1 MFSCCNTAELFSTQR
16 RVFLHWRYT
25 FPTSFCLY
33 RPSQKKR
40 KLFLN
45 STFHLS
51 TDLFFGE
58 DKAWNVGHV
67 EEKIAHNVSRL
78 GPGHLEAGAE
88 PLITVAVHHSVEPH
102 VGQAVLC
109 LAGLDAEGTA
119 EVVLPA
125 APVRP

>member
-1 MFSCCNTAELFSTQR
+1 MCFSSLAIHLPHQ
-16 RVFLHWRYT
+16 FLPVQT
-25 FPTSFCLY
+25 F
-33 RPSQKKR
+33 RKR
-40 KLFLN
+40 QENYFLFL
-45 STFHLS
+45 SPPQVYYL
-51 TDLFFGE
+51 LFRE
-58 DKAWNVGHV
+58 DKAGNVGHV
-67 EEKIAHNVSRL
+67 EEEITNNICGLS
-78 GPGHLEAGAE
+78 PGHLEAGAE